1 MPAIPAIGA
10 LLSTAGGASLAAA
23 GVTAVGSMY
32 AANQANRGV
41 QQGIAAQDR
50 ATAEAMALQNR
61 AMDIQQQQF
70 NTTRQDQLPYT
81 QAGYSA
87 LDQLLAQYI
96 PNYRPQSLPT
106 SYAPQQQQYAP
117 QGQPQTYKSGLVN
130 EGPQQFVGS
139 QAQGGTLGA
148 NGLPIDRISLQPSL
162 TANGNAA
169 PEYQLPSWASDSGND
184 PTGMAS
190 KATFFNVPEQMSPFL
205 KLNEFG
211 VLPGTNLTAADYRAI
226 SAGETIPAQI
236 QSRLQI
242 ERMMAGGPIA
252 GTAPL
257 DGEWAARAANGGA
270 PSQGQGGGQ
279 QGGGQFQS
287 VPDWSGYLSTN
298 PDIAAVAQ
306 RGVQTGEIG
315 PNGQWKTPEE
325 WAQWHYESGGG
336 RQDNRNLPMAQ
347 IPMQGQQQQ
356 YAPQQQYSQ
365 APAWGYEPTAAQFG
379 VAGGPPSLGGYL
391 GGYETSA
398 AYKVKEKRLN
408 DNVNSGYAAKRMLRS
423 GSAINAIQ
431 QGTKNLLTEDEQ
443 AYNQLGVLKYQGDI
457 ARYDAQQRSFQNAL
471 GQYNTNRNFTQGNI
485 DTGTNNLFKIAG
497 MGQSAASAT
506 SAAGQN
512 YANSAG
518 NILSNQ
524 GNLLANQG
532 QYTAAGYD
540 ERAANNIF
548 AANGLGDAFNNV
560 LTNWRPQTAPITP
573 ISPYGTGMSLQP
585 KPSYV
590 PNLTP
595 TPNFNS
601 LRF

>member
-1 MPAIPAIGA
+1 MA
-10 LLSTAGGASLAAA
+10 LTATMAALISA
-23 GVTAVGSMY
+23 GVG
-32 AANQANRGV
+32 AASTVYSSSQANRAA
-41 QQGIAAQDR
+41 QQGVNAQNAATQQS
-50 ATAEAMALQNR
+50 MALQNR
-61 AMDIQQQQF
+61 AMDIQQQQY

-96 PNYRPQSLPT
+96 PNYRPPSLPT

-117 QGQPQTYKSGLVN
+117 QGQPQTYKSGMVN
-130 EGPQQFVGS
+130 ESPQQFSAQGG
-139 QAQGGTLGA
+139 AQGGTLGA
-148 NGLPIDRISLQPSL
+148 NGLPIDRISLQPSSI
-162 TANGNAA
+162 TNGNAA
-169 PEYQLPSWASDSGND
+169 PEYYLPSWASDSGND

-190 KATFFNVPEQMSPFL
+190 KATYFNVPEQMSPFL

-226 SAGETIPAQI
+226 AAGETIPAQI

-242 ERMMAGGPIA
+242 ERMMAGGPLA

-257 DGEWAARAANGGA
+257 DGEWAARAANGGG
-270 PSQGQGGGQ
+270 PMPGQGGQGQ

-356 YAPQQQYSQ
+356 YAPQQYSQ

-431 QGTKNLLTEDEQ
+431 QGAKNLLTEDEQ

-457 ARYDAQQRSFQNAL
+457 AAYDARTRAYGNAL
-471 GQYNTNRNFTQGNI
+471 NQYNTNRNFTQGNI
-485 DTGTNNLFKIAG
+485 DTGTNNLFRIAG

-532 QYTAAGYD
+532 QYTANAYNTQAG
-540 ERAANNIF
+540 NNIW
-548 AANGLGDAFNNV
+548 AAGGLTGAFNNV
-560 LTNWRPQTAPITP
+560 LNNWRPQTSANPNTVWNE
-573 ISPYGTGMSLQP
+573 SWGGT
-585 KPSYV
+585 
-590 PNLTP
+590 
-595 TPNFNS
+595 
-601 LRF
+601 